1 MKKTLAAVAVLSAF
15 ATSAFAAE
23 VTIYGRID
31 AGFALN
37 NNDSTNYRGEKVLDS
52 TDFSMD
58 SGLMSTNRLGFKG
71 SETINEDLE
80 VGFVLETKLMGD
92 TGAAFDGGFDRE
104 SLVYLKTNY
113 GSFYAGRVG
122 SMWSDGGATN
132 FWASNYVAG
141 GTGGG
146 DYTLVGAN
154 LMVSESARVAN
165 RISYVSPTFAGF
177 TLYGEYSFGTTNE
190 GENTSRADRPA
201 ALGLNYANGPF
212 GVGLVVT
219 YRNEASVTGTG
230 TETKVKDKED
240 EFTVNLGTR
249 YNAGFADFKLAGQ
262 YFTGAQSIGWVTGS
276 LSDALYIGKD
286 PADADKELGVLDDY
300 DDLTGWSIVAGA
312 DIPAW
317 GGTWTVAAAYTDA
330 ESDDDLNKVKFGKID
345 FKGYQVGAMYAYP
358 LSKQTVIKAGVGY
371 LKTEAE
377 SDVFDAKAE
386 YESVNAVIGILKY
399 F

>member
-37 NNDSTNYRGEKVLDS
+37 NNDSTNYKGEKVLDS

-201 ALGLNYANGPF
+201 ALGLKYANGPF
-212 GVGLVVT
+212 GAGLVVT

-276 LSDALYIGKD
+276 LSDALDTGEKN
-286 PADADKELGVLDDY
+286 ADDEAIGVLDDY
-300 DDLTGWSIVAGA
+300 DDLTGWSVVAGA

-330 ESDDDLNKVKFGKID
+330 ESDDDLNKVTYGKID

-371 LKTEAE
+371 LKTEAK